1 MLLFHAVFA
10 SAAAAT
16 SASFLLPAGSCLA
29 QRSGYICP
37 PKKIHYPFMLVWKHR
52 RYYYFRI

>member
-10 SAAAAT
+10 SAAAAHQLP
-16 SASFLLPAGSCLA
+16 FLLPAGSCLA